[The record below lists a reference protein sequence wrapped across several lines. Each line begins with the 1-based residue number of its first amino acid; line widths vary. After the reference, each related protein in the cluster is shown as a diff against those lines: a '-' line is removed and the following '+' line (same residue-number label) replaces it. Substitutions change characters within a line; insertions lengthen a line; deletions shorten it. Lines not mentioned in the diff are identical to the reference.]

1 MQSKQDKWRHHEDFR
16 QLEQRLSPVPVA
28 IIGTKFDAFANQ
40 YDTQLKKQLCMALR
54 CIAHSNGCDLVF
66 GSVKEKVPSQL
77 YRALLMAHVFDLPA
91 GGNVELNPT

>member
-1 MQSKQDKWRHHEDFR
+1 M
-16 QLEQRLSPVPVA
+16 PVA

-77 YRALLMAHVFDLPA
+77 YRALLMAHLFDLPA
-91 GGNVELNPT
+91 GSNVELNPT